1 MRTSFYYDKALMQ
14 ELLPPGY
21 DPMNPDHVE
30 LPPENIFWTSIPDNH
45 ELTFDINGI
54 PNGSALRPEPV
65 DSLVRADLL
74 SANITISRITVE
86 LFKESQ
92 ALANDLALMDS
103 QIHTI
108 AVNHGLTDVEVYDA
122 VG

>member
-30 LPPENIFWTSIPDNH
+30 LLPGNIFWTAIPDNH

-74 SANITISRITVE
+74 SANITQGRITVE

-92 ALANDLALMDS
+92 ALANDLA
-103 QIHTI
+103 TI
-108 AVNHGLTDVEVYDA
+108 YADIQSIAITHGVTDEVVFDA